1 MIHRFLQFLIWA
13 IIRLLLST
21 YRITVQGIEFRERA
35 RTIHPQKSF
44 IFAVWHEQVV
54 SVMSG
59 HAWTEPYLALSSRS
73 KDGDYAAYVSKK
85 MGFVAVRGS
94 SKKKNIDKGGKE
106 AIREYVEKLNLGIS
120 GGLTVDGPKGPRQV
134 CKIGVVLM
142 SQETGAPILPVVGIA
157 SSYWEFNS
165 WDRFKIPKPFSKIL
179 MVYGEPILTPKNA
192 SAEDLE
198 KVREQVTNSLKEL
211 TLKNS

>member
-1 MIHRFLQFLIWA
+1 MIHRLLQLLIWA

-21 YRITVQGIEFRERA
+21 YRITVLGTEFREKA
-35 RTIHPQKSF
+35 RTIHPKKSF

-73 KDGDYAAYVSKK
+73 KDGDYAAYVSEK

-179 MVYGEPILTPKNA
+179 MVYGEPILTPKMA

>member
-1 MIHRFLQFLIWA
+1 MIHRFLQLLIWA
-13 IIRLLLST
+13 IIRILLST
-21 YRITVQGIEFRERA
+21 YRITVLGTEFREKA

-73 KDGDYAAYVSKK
+73 KDGDYAAYVSEK